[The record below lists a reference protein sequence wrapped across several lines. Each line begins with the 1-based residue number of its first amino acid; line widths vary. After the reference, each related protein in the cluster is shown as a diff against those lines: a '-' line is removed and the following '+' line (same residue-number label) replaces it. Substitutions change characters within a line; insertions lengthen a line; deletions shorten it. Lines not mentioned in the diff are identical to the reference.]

1 MNFLINKIHI
11 IIFDYFINY
20 TTFFYPAETI
30 SQFNGELRQQLCFF
44 LTLYGPNSFFRRFS
58 GHNLR

>member
-1 MNFLINKIHI
+1 MEDILAFKSIFSHASILQHI
-11 IIFDYFINY
+11 
-20 TTFFYPAETI
+20 
-30 SQFNGELRQQLCFF
+30 